1 MTVLLRSLHNN
12 RGIDLSPELK
22 SLLYQ
27 NGMEAD
33 VTMQGSD
40 FVLTTQ
46 SFNAASPRTYKIS
59 QQQVAAMS
67 DGGSSVANKIAY
79 NTFVGIVGKDY
90 NVPRSYVDARNMGSP
105 VDMGQYGKVV
115 SPGEFGYRTPPY
127 HPHVPY
133 RPIGGFFGK
142 VLGAI
147 QGVAAVASAIAMPP
161 SVYESGPMYRRING
175 RAVYADP
182 YGSRVADRPN
192 NYLKPGELATGGGG
206 FYDKDEDSRTA
217 RKDVTSNIQI
227 GNVQAMDT
235 KPTPIVR
242 PTTGIITYDKFKQ
255 ELHSKQKDP
264 AELFRRMLAS
274 HGVVIERT
282 PEKTIKGEKYTGR
295 LIIQSDGQWKDYAY
309 DLKKSEM
316 DRLLSEHFYA
326 RKDKHG
332 HVIRGNADNL
342 NARLDVINDVIKNDW
357 DTKITKDMLNQN
369 SYIKLQMKPELAA
382 SELKDWQVKHG
393 INPAAATG
401 GQQQGKTDVVNL
413 KGMREDFKTGYIDR
427 WNTIGVVDGRTLD
440 KDKGFYVDQNGGRRV
455 TVGEIIATPYA
466 DSDTR
471 KMGYR
476 MMAVVNNE
484 VMTKEMSA
492 KDYAAFI
499 NYDDEYRLKMF
510 DKYFDDIKIK
520 SVHSNSKLEDPV
532 YSGNIQQAKD
542 VAKLDRHYSFVG
554 DDGYR
559 AYITGAMAYK
569 DNMTGHYMMAL
580 RTDKDAGMWTKQ
592 ISAEDFEKFRKA
604 SDNDKAFMIQKLFK
618 VSEGGNPDNK
628 LRVVEDI
635 KLPLSVAEK
644 EIQKN
649 LSDKEIQS
657 RAVEFAKNGV
667 DDYLKTH
674 AGQAEQLHKD
684 AATILSGKYNV
695 ETAKEL
701 EKKYPGLN
709 VTPLTEAGKHAVV
722 GSELRQIREG
732 KASLEDLRQQTRLYL
747 TGDAKVSGKDVDNPD
762 VVKHQNK
769 MWTRSGEHGRDTT
782 IGDIVVNKVKD
793 AEGKEVKGKYTMTAV
808 IDGTTYTHDISQA
821 QYDKF
826 LTTDNLHRMKLF
838 DKIFP
843 EVEMKTKPGMG
854 SNVGAAILGAVAAI
868 GTAVGVAALMKDR
881 PKPEFYGSAQGTI
894 ITAPGVPGGD
904 LATVSHSI
912 FESEMEIEEGRA
924 MAQDRGM
931 GI

>member
-1 MTVLLRSLHNN
+1 MTVLLRSLHND

-90 NVPRSYVDARNMGSP
+90 SVPRSYVDARNMGSP

-142 VLGAI
+142 ILGAI
-147 QGVAAVASAIAMPP
+147 QGIAAVASAVTMPP
-161 SVYESGPMYRRING
+161 YVYDRGPMYRRING
-175 RAVYADP
+175 RAVYANP
-182 YGSRVADRPN
+182 YGSRVADRPG

-206 FYDKDEDSRTA
+206 FYDKDEDPRTA

-227 GNVQAMDT
+227 GGVQAIT

-242 PTTGIITYDKFKQ
+242 PTTGIIPLNKM
-255 ELHSKQKDP
+255 QKTTDV
-264 AELFRRMLAS
+264 AESFRKMLAS
-274 HGVVIERT
+274 HGVVIEKT
-282 PEKTIKGEKYTGR
+282 PEKTVNGEKYTGR

-316 DRLLSEHFYA
+316 NKLLSERFTPK
-326 RKDKHG
+326 KDKHG
-332 HVIRGNADNL
+332 HIVKGSSVSVNDRL
-342 NARLDVINDVIKNDW
+342 NIINNVIKNDW

-382 SELKDWQVKHG
+382 SELRDWQVKHG
-393 INPAAATG
+393 INPAAAAG
-401 GQQQGKTDVVNL
+401 GQQQGKLDVVDL

-427 WNTIGVVDGRTLD
+427 WNTIGVVDGRILD
-440 KDKGFYVDQNGGRRV
+440 KDKGFYVAQNGGRRL
-455 TVGEIIATPYA
+455 TVGEIIATPYG
-466 DSDTR
+466 DTDTR
-471 KMGYR
+471 KTGYR
-476 MMAVVNNE
+476 MMAVVNNQ
-484 VMTKEMSA
+484 VMSKEMSA

-499 NYDDEYRLKMF
+499 NYNDEYRLKMF

-520 SVHSNSKLEDPV
+520 SVHSNSKIEDPV
-532 YSGNIQQAKD
+532 YSGNIQEAKD
-542 VAKLDRHYSFVG
+542 VATLERHYSFVG

-580 RTDKDAGMWTKQ
+580 RTDKDPGMWTKQ
-592 ISAEDFEKFRKA
+592 ISAVDFEKFRKA
-604 SDNDKAFMIQKLFK
+604 SDNDKAVMIKDLLK
-618 VSEGGNPDNK
+618 ISEAGNPDNK
-628 LRVVEDI
+628 LRVVEDV

-644 EIQKN
+644 EIQRN
-649 LSDKEIQS
+649 MSEKEMGT
-657 RAVEFAKNGV
+657 RTEEFVKKKIEE
-667 DDYLKTH
+667 YSKLH
-674 AGQAEQLHKD
+674 PEQAEALKKD
-684 AATILSGKYNV
+684 AGKYLTGKYNV
-695 ETAKEL
+695 ELAKAMD
-701 EKKYPGLN
+701 KKYGGLGISF
-709 VTPLTEAGKHAVV
+709 TPLTEKDKNVLI
-722 GSELRQIREG
+722 GSELQQIREG
-732 KASLEDLRQQTRLYL
+732 KASLEDLRQQTRLNL
-747 TGDAKVSGKDVDNPD
+747 TGDAKVSGQDVDNPD

-793 AEGKEVKGKYTMTAV
+793 TEGKEIKGKYTMTAV

-868 GTAVGVAALMKDR
+868 GTAVGVAALMKNR

-912 FESEMEIEEGRA
+912 FESEMEMGEERA
-924 MAQDRGM
+924 MAHDRGM